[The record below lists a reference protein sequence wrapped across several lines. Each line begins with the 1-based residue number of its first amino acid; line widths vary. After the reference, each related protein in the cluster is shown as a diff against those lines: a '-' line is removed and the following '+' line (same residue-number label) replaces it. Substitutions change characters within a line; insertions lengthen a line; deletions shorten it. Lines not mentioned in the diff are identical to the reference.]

1 METINSIYFYKSNE
15 KNGYMSNFFMCNFI
29 DNSGVKF
36 NCSEQ
41 YFMYIKCL
49 TFDPDNTILLTKILN
64 EKNPVKVKKY
74 GRMVKNYNDVFWKNR
89 RYTVM
94 MDALYYKFNQNDNIK
109 KKLIQT
115 NNKQLYE
122 ATKNDRIWGIG
133 FSLKDITNIDKNR
146 YGKNLLGKALMEFRN
161 NELII

>member
-1 METINSIYFYKSNE
+1 VLNLIVQNN
-15 KNGYMSNFFMCNFI
+15 
-29 DNSGVKF
+29 
-36 NCSEQ
+36 
-41 YFMYIKCL
+41 
-49 TFDPDNTILLTKILN
+49 ILCILN